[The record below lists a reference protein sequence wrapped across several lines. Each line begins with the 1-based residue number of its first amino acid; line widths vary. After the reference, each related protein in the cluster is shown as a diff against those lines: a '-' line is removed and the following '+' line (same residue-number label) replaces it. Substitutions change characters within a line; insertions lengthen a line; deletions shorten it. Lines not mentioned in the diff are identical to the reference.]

1 MDIVEYFK
9 SRLVEIQEDKEV
21 SQLFARADKKV
32 CEKSIQSDSTLF
44 HNQAI
49 ISYYNMAKGV
59 LENFI
64 ETGVYAYDD
73 VPELAGYLYRYYL
86 VLKFA
91 ANNCDNEN
99 MKFKYSKEDI
109 DCIVTDFVKLAK
121 DMVDYNT
128 KKMMND

>member
-1 MDIVEYFK
+1 M
-9 SRLVEIQEDKEV
+9 L
-21 SQLFARADKKV
+21 
-32 CEKSIQSDSTLF
+32 
-44 HNQAI
+44 
-49 ISYYNMAKGV
+49 
-59 LENFI
+59 
-64 ETGVYAYDD
+64 
-73 VPELAGYLYRYYL
+73 YLLHLYGT
-86 VLKFA
+86 KFA